1 MVNSALHL
9 IVSIDVDGV
18 SIEGDA
24 GGVAISSEVVDDKF
38 EFNSTIRGEN
48 ILRLN
53 SGELKRPVLN
63 GNNLGSQVS
72 NVGLRA
78 ALERINSLLGEVA
91 WDVEIVISNQEVRM
105 RFLNIALDGSLSD
118 LIGNFG
124 EVTVVVENKGVKVFE

>member
-1 MVNSALHL
+1 LVNSALHL

>member
-124 EVTVVVENKGVKVFE
+124 EVTVVVENKGV

>member
-105 RFLNIALDGSLSD
+105 RFLNIALDGGLSD